1 MLRCVL
7 ALVPKASGADLVC
20 PMVIDETVKEEA
32 LGEFLARLQV
42 EAGGITMRPEK
53 EPKAISSRSMENA
66 SKGSDPD

>member
-32 LGEFLARLQV
+32 LGPRTPEFLARLQV

-53 EPKAISSRSMENA
+53 APKFFQKYGKCFERE
-66 SKGSDPD
+66 